1 LLRANRYVRQNREGT
16 IGTMMDWIKVDRESA
31 AATYDSTWK
40 IFSEDDAGKRAKTRD

>member
-1 LLRANRYVRQNREGT
+1 
-16 IGTMMDWIKVDRESA
+16 MMDWIKVDRESA